1 MEILDI
7 VHRAVQ
13 RSQVI
18 PGFNPDE
25 CPEDIEERVSDIL
38 THELITDIN
47 CDRTLDLTE
56 TVIRLKPTQGIIDMV
71 APPADINRFIVTL
84 PYRSEYLLEVDTG
97 IGGAAYN
104 NLVNALAAIGLTDET
119 MPHDP
124 TGELIPIGVWTQD
137 LKFLECPKA
146 LPIEYAQGDNSV
158 RVNPVY
164 NVPFPPM
171 CVEGVVEASTG
182 CELEYKHA
190 IEFISAEFKHARFV
204 FMTELHENKLR
215 VRFNPEFGDLPVQIV
230 LPVPVTY
237 VNYLDSPRPW
247 SGKIIAP
254 MKFRNYLITTLAF
267 RIASE
272 YGVATAPEL
281 KIASDGAYNM
291 LVKNRNKK
299 QHAMDYNKKISE
311 VLRRPV
317 NTTVSSAGFYG
328 GSNG

>member
-18 PGFNPDE
+18 PGFNPSE

-38 THELITDIN
+38 THELIPDLN

-56 TVIRLKPTQGIIDMV
+56 TVMPFTPRHGIIDLCC
-71 APPADINRFIVTL
+71 PPGDANKFIVML
-84 PYRSEYLLEVDTG
+84 PFDSKYLLEQDDHG
-97 IGGAAYN
+97 MYANMIAA
-104 NLVNALAAIGLTDET
+104 LQAIGMTDSQPKT
-119 MPHDP
+119 P
-124 TGELIPIGVWTQD
+124 TGELIPLGVWSSD
-137 LKFLECPKA
+137 WKFIDVPAVPVESIGAPYEL
-146 LPIEYAQGDNSV
+146 S
-158 RVNPVY
+158 VNPVY

-182 CELEYKHA
+182 CELDYKHA
-190 IEFISAEFKHARFV
+190 IEFISAEFRHARFV
-204 FMTELHENKLR
+204 FMTELYENKLR

-247 SGKIIAP
+247 SGKIVAP
-254 MKFRNYLITTLAF
+254 MKFRNYLITSLAF

-272 YGVATAPEL
+272 YGVATAAEL
-281 KIASDGAYNM
+281 KTASDGAYNM
-291 LVKNRNKK
+291 LAKNRNKK
-299 QHAMDYNKKISE
+299 QHAMDFNRKISE
-311 VLRRPV
+311 TLRRPV
-317 NTTVSSAGFYG
+317 NTTISSAGFYG